1 MNEKYLYKNIE
12 NKKVKELINRI
23 PNEIKN
29 NCKIKKFE
37 KINLKLFI
45 NFYIYSKIKNVKSR
59 FI

>member
-29 NCKIKKFE
+29 NCKIKKDADT
-37 KINLKLFI
+37 
-45 NFYIYSKIKNVKSR
+45 FY
-59 FI
+59 

>member
-29 NCKIKKFE
+29 NCAEGNEALNNSLKQMVE
-37 KINLKLFI
+37 KNNKPE
-45 NFYIYSKIKNVKSR
+45 
-59 FI
+59 